1 VQRVF
6 GAFLHITGNPP
17 VTGTGEQPRSF
28 RGVQQPKERQMSAS
42 NEVRIGDK
50 VISKDG
56 HGMGEVKHLVID
68 PAKREL
74 AAFIIDK
81 GLFDR
86 GRVCDLGYVDNVDG
100 NQVVL
105 KLDQDQAANLP
116 EWVEQEFIQFNESAG
131 LAGGG
136 RSYDNAGG
144 GVWYHMGPAGSGTP
158 STGASSF
165 FQPAIVGDVS
175 TAIVSPIDESDI
187 VIGNGTDVFSIDGF
201 KLGKVEELTFDDE
214 GKISGF
220 SFQQGHIFSK
230 KDFSVSV
237 DDVDG
242 LTSHYVRL
250 KLTKAALEAK

>member
-1 VQRVF
+1 
-6 GAFLHITGNPP
+6 
-17 VTGTGEQPRSF
+17 
-28 RGVQQPKERQMSAS
+28 MSKGGDI
-42 NEVRIGDK
+42 RIGDK
-50 VISKDG
+50 VVSSDG

-74 AAFIIDK
+74 AAFIVDK

-86 GRVCDLGYVDNVDG
+86 GRVCDLDYVENVDG

-105 KLDQDQAANLP
+105 RLSRDDANNLP

-131 LAGGG
+131 YGGGG
-136 RSYDNAGG
+136 RTYDNAGG
-144 GVWYHMGPAGSGTP
+144 GVWYHMGPSGRDTP

-165 FQPAIVGDVS
+165 FQPAIVGDVA

-187 VIGNGTDVFSIDGF
+187 VVGKGTDVFSIDGY
-201 KLGKVEELTFDDE
+201 KLGKVDEIEFDDE

-220 SFQQGHIFSK
+220 SFEQGHIFSK
-230 KDFSVSV
+230 KEFSVSV

-242 LTSHYVRL
+242 LTSEYVRL
-250 KLTKAALEAK
+250 KVTKDSLASR